1 MKALK
6 LKQSPDATPIYGRW
20 INGLPVIART
30 PQLWDDVNTM
40 EDFYLRGK
48 DISVLN
54 QWELVPIKIVVER

>member
-6 LKQSPDATPIYGRW
+6 LKQSPDTNPVYGRW
-20 INGLPVIART
+20 LSGKPAIART
-30 PQLWDDVNTM
+30 PQLWDDANTM
-40 EDFYLRGK
+40 EDFYARGK

>member
-6 LKQSPDATPIYGRW
+6 LKQSPDAPPIYGRW

-30 PQLWDDVNTM
+30 PQLWDDVNTI
-40 EDFYLRGK
+40 EDLSLRVK

-54 QWELVPIKIVVER
+54 QWELITIKIVVER